1 VDGDAVSVRRSV
13 TIFFSA
19 KYVELVLGLISSLI
33 LARLLTPEEFGIY
46 SIAAS
51 VVIIGYLFRNFGV
64 GQYIVQVE
72 KLNDGILRSAFTV
85 TLAISWTIGLLLLI
99 AAPWLGGYYENSGIA
114 TVLRFLSLNFF
125 LLPFGSI
132 ADAVLRRNMA
142 FDKLA
147 VINVSAAL
155 TTLVVGTTAA
165 YWGASYLS
173 IAWAANAS
181 TVVTIL
187 LTLVFRPAGLPWLLG
202 VSHLKEVWKFGL
214 KVGMM
219 DLCSRGSDAA
229 TELIIGRAQ
238 GLFSLGIYS
247 RAYGTFW
254 LFEYAFTQGIRP
266 VILPYLSKAKH
277 EQADLGELYI
287 GIVTFTSIFLI
298 PFFVF
303 LGMNA
308 PDIINVMYGDQWTDA
323 VPILQVLCV
332 AGLFFA
338 PTLFFEQLMIAQ
350 GRPGQGLRYIVISQ
364 VLRMVALLA
373 LVGISLEAAAVALIV
388 WSLVKVLLALLMARQ
403 HFGLRPLAFLR
414 ALWPAILT
422 AAFLGLGIWGMLDVT
437 ASWETPLLRLMAVGL
452 CAGLTWT
459 ASIFAFDHPITV
471 EVRGLFQKFRDRNQK
486 QD

>member
-1 VDGDAVSVRRSV
+1 MSVRRSV
-13 TIFFSA
+13 SIFFSA

-33 LARLLTPEEFGIY
+33 LARLLSPEEFGIY

-72 KLNDGILRSAFTV
+72 TLNDGILRSAFTV
-85 TLAISWTIGLLLLI
+85 TLGISWGIGLMLLFV
-99 AAPWLGGYYENSGIA
+99 APWLGDYYENSGIT
-114 TVLRFLSLNFF
+114 TVLRFLSLNFL

-147 VINVSAAL
+147 VINVCASF

-165 YWGASYLS
+165 FWGASYLS
-173 IAWAANAS
+173 IAWAANAA
-181 TVVTIL
+181 TVVSIS
-187 LTLVFRPAGLPWLLG
+187 LTLFFRPAGLPWFPG
-202 VSHLKEVWKFGL
+202 VSHLREVWKFGL

-219 DLCSRGSDAA
+219 DLVNKGSDAV

-238 GLFSLGIYS
+238 GLSSLGIYS
-247 RAYGTFW
+247 RAYGTFY

-277 EQADLGELYI
+277 KQSDLGDIYLSI
-287 GIVTFTSIFLI
+287 ISFTSIFLI

-303 LGMNA
+303 LGLNA
-308 PDIINVMYGDQWTDA
+308 HDVINVMYGDQWTEA
-323 VPILQVLCV
+323 APVLQVLCV

-338 PTLFFEQLMIAQ
+338 PTMFFEQLMIAQ
-350 GRPGQGLRYIVISQ
+350 GRPGQGLRYIAFSQALRVI
-364 VLRMVALLA
+364 ALLA
-373 LVGISLEAAAVALIV
+373 LVGISLKAAALALIFWAV
-388 WSLVKVLLALLMARQ
+388 TKIALALSMAHQ
-403 HFGLRPLAFLR
+403 HFGLRPLAFLK

-422 AAFLGLGIWGMLDVT
+422 AAFLALGIWGMIDAT
-437 ASWETPLLRLMAVGL
+437 ASWETPLLRLLAVSL
-452 CAGLTWT
+452 CAALTWV

-471 EVRGLFQKFRDRNQK
+471 EVRGLVQKLKDRK
-486 QD
+486 KK

>member
-1 VDGDAVSVRRSV
+1 MSVRRSV

-19 KYVELVLGLISSLI
+19 KYVELVMGLIASLI
-33 LARLLTPEEFGIY
+33 LARLLSPEEFGIY

-51 VVIIGYLFRNFGV
+51 VVIIGYLFRNFGI

-72 KLNDGILRSAFTV
+72 ELNDGILRSAFAV
-85 TLAISWTIGLLLLI
+85 TLIISWTIGLTLLL
-99 AAPWLGGYYENSGIA
+99 AAPWLGDYYENSGIA
-114 TVLRFLSLNFF
+114 TVLRLLSINFL

-147 VINVSAAL
+147 VINVSAAF

-165 YWGASYLS
+165 YLGASYLS
-173 IAWAANAS
+173 IAWASNAS
-181 TVVTIL
+181 TLVSIL
-187 LTLVFRPAGLPWLLG
+187 LTLYFRPSGLPWMPG
-202 VSHLKEVWKFGL
+202 VSHIKEVSKFGL

-219 DLCSRGSDAA
+219 DLCNRGSDAA

-277 EQADLGELYI
+277 EKADLGEIYI
-287 GIVTFTSIFLI
+287 SIVTFTSIFLI

-308 PDIINVMYGDQWTDA
+308 YDIIHVMYGDQWADA
-323 VPILQVLCV
+323 VPVLQVLCI

-338 PTLFFEQLMIAQ
+338 PTIFFEQLMIAQ

-364 VLRMVALLA
+364 VLRVLALLA
-373 LVGISLEAAAVALIV
+373 LVGISLQAAAVALIF
-388 WSLVKVLLALLMARQ
+388 WALVKVVLALVMARQ

-422 AAFLGLGIWGMLDVT
+422 AVFLALGIWGMLDAT
-437 ASWETPLLRLMAVGL
+437 ASWENPLLRLMALGL
-452 CAGLTWT
+452 CAALTWV

-471 EVRGLFQKFRDRNQK
+471 EVRSLFQKLKQRLQK
-486 QD
+486 QG

>member
-1 VDGDAVSVRRSV
+1 MSVRRSV

-19 KYVELVLGLISSLI
+19 KYVELVLGLIASLI

-51 VVIIGYLFRNFGV
+51 VVIIGYLLRNFGV

-72 KLNDGILRSAFTV
+72 ELNDGILRSAFTV
-85 TLAISWTIGLLLLI
+85 TLAISWSIGLLLLLG
-99 AAPWLGGYYENSGIA
+99 APLLGDYYENAGIT
-114 TVLRFLSLNFF
+114 TVLRFLSLNFL

-147 VINVSAAL
+147 VINVSAAF

-165 YWGASYLS
+165 YLGASYLS
-173 IAWAANAS
+173 IAWASNAS
-181 TVVTIL
+181 TIVSIL
-187 LTLVFRPAGLPWLLG
+187 LTLYFRPAGLPWSPG
-202 VSHLKEVWKFGL
+202 VSHLREVWKFGL

-219 DLCSRGSDAA
+219 DLCNRGSDAA
-229 TELIIGRAQ
+229 TELIIGRVQ

-287 GIVTFTSIFLI
+287 GIVNLTSIFLI

-303 LGMNA
+303 LGLNA
-308 PDIINVMYGDQWTDA
+308 SDIIHVMYGDQWTEA
-323 VPILQVLCV
+323 VPVLQVLCI

-338 PTLFFEQLMIAQ
+338 PTIFFEQLMIAQ

-364 VLRMVALLA
+364 VLRVLALLA
-373 LVGISLEAAAVALIV
+373 LVGISLQAAAVALIF
-388 WSLVKVLLALLMARQ
+388 WALVKVVLALGMAYQ
-403 HFGLRPLAFLR
+403 HFGLRPLAFFR
-414 ALWPAILT
+414 ALLPAILT
-422 AAFLGLGIWGMLDVT
+422 ATFLGLGIWGVLDVAGAWENPFARLAVT
-437 ASWETPLLRLMAVGL
+437 ALSAAIIWL
-452 CAGLTWT
+452 

-471 EVRGLFQKFRDRNQK
+471 ELRSVLSKVRTRNR
-486 QD
+486 

>member
-1 VDGDAVSVRRSV
+1 MSVRRSV

-72 KLNDGILRSAFTV
+72 TLNDGVMRSAFSI
-85 TLAISWTIGLLLLI
+85 TLGISWAIGLLLLI
-99 AAPWLGGYYENSGIA
+99 VAPFLGDYYENSGIA

-147 VINVSAAL
+147 VINVSAAF
-155 TTLVVGTTAA
+155 TTLIVGTTAA

-181 TVVTIL
+181 TLVSIS
-187 LTLVFRPAGLPWLLG
+187 LTLFFRPAGLPWLPG
-202 VSHLKEVWKFGL
+202 VSHLREVWKFGL
-214 KVGMM
+214 KVGLM
-219 DLCSRGSDAA
+219 DLVNRGSDAA

-308 PDIINVMYGDQWTDA
+308 HDIIHVMYGDQWTEA
-323 VPILQVLCV
+323 VPILQVLCI

-338 PTLFFEQLMIAQ
+338 PTIFFEQLMIAQ
-350 GRPGQGLRYIVISQ
+350 GRPGQGLRYIAISQ
-364 VLRMVALLA
+364 ALRVMALVAL
-373 LVGISLEAAAVALIV
+373 VSISLEAAAVALIV
-388 WSLVKVLLALLMARQ
+388 WALVKVALAFTMARQ
-403 HFGLRPLAFLR
+403 HFGLRPLAFFK
-414 ALWPAILT
+414 ALWPAMLT
-422 AAFLGLGIWGMLDVT
+422 AIFLGLGIWGMHEAT
-437 ASWETPLLRLMAVGL
+437 APWQTPLFRLLATGL
-452 CAGLTWT
+452 CAALTWS
-459 ASIFAFDHPITV
+459 AAIFAFDHPITV
-471 EVRGLFQKFRDRNQK
+471 EVRNLYQKLRGGK
-486 QD
+486 PE